1 MISIEEALHRIYTQ
15 QVNPVAI
22 EKPLLEAGGFYLAES
37 IHAPFDLPDFDNS
50 AMDGYAVCGLSDN
63 YTIVGEVAAG
73 DTLISKL
80 NEGEA
85 MRIFTGGK
93 IPENTTAVVMQEKT
107 EVDNDN
113 LKITAEIK
121 PGQHIRP
128 KGGELA
134 TGQLVF
140 DSAHL
145 ISPASV
151 GLIRSLGI
159 EFVKVFQK
167 PVVGLIVTG
176 NELIDPGQHRMP
188 GQIYESNSISI
199 TAALE
204 KFGYSC
210 AEKLKVEDDYEKTRD
225 AIGDFLDKTDLLL
238 LSGGISV
245 GDYDYVKKA
254 LLENGVEEIF
264 YKVFQKPGK
273 PLFFG
278 KKGSKYVFA
287 LPGNPASSLTCFYI
301 YLLPMLQK
309 MSGAFEYGL
318 PQMPLPLAHNYQM
331 SGDRPA
337 FLKAKIAGQKVTILD
352 GQGSSMLHTMA
363 LGNAL
368 VFLQPGSDLKSGDMV
383 QCFFI

>member
-1 MISIEEALHRIYTQ
+1 MISIEEALHKIYIQ
-15 QVNPVAI
+15 KVNSEAI
-22 EKPLLEAGGFYLAES
+22 EHPLLEAGGFYLAQS
-37 IHAPFDLPDFDNS
+37 IHAPFDLPDFENS
-50 AMDGYAVCGLSDN
+50 AMDGYAVRGLLDN

-73 DTLISKL
+73 DTSISKL

-107 EVDNDN
+107 EVNNNN
-113 LKITAEIK
+113 LKITTAVI

-140 DSAHL
+140 DTGHL

-151 GLIRSLGI
+151 GLISSLGI
-159 EFVKVFQK
+159 ESVKVFQK
-167 PVVGLIVTG
+167 PVVRLIVTG
-176 NELIDPGQHRMP
+176 TELIAPGQHRKP
-188 GQIYESNSISI
+188 GQIYESNSLSI
-199 TAALE
+199 AAALE

-210 AEKLKVEDDYEKTRD
+210 AEKLQVADDYEKTKD

-254 LLENGVEEIF
+254 LLENGVKEIF

-278 KKGSKYVFA
+278 KKGEKYVFA

-301 YLLPMLQK
+301 YVLPMLQK
-309 MSGAFEYGL
+309 MSGAKETGL
-318 PQMPLPLAHNYQM
+318 PEIMVPLAHNYKM
-331 SGDRPA
+331 KGDRPA
-337 FLKAKIAGQKVTILD
+337 FLKAKIADQKVAILD
-352 GQGSSMLHTMA
+352 GQGSSMLHTLA

-368 VFLQPGSDLKSGDMV
+368 VFLQPGCDLKSGDMV
-383 QCFFI
+383 QCFLI